1 MGNIAV
7 ESYSVTKK
15 TRYDFQQAQG
25 DDSKKNTL
33 EKGIGYGL
41 FQLDGTKKKLY
52 NTWLKKTNQTDSAK
66 SQIDFM
72 IDTIYGKEQDEIG
85 RTNAGRLRNSF
96 ANDDAETIATKFME
110 IWEKPGATDPQ
121 LNTRKQIASDLFNNK
136 FLHEIEVSPID
147 YKGEGRP
154 DILSNRALI
163 TTEIELE
170 EVD

>member
-1 MGNIAV
+1 
-7 ESYSVTKK
+7 
-15 TRYDFQQAQG
+15 
-25 DDSKKNTL
+25 
-33 EKGIGYGL
+33 
-41 FQLDGTKKKLY
+41 
-52 NTWLKKTNQTDSAK
+52 
-66 SQIDFM
+66 M

-154 DILSNRALI
+154 DILSNKALI